1 MLILISSSL
10 QAGTPHELGGSPML
24 TAPNQPFDI
33 GPLYYAVA
41 PGPWGLMGLAASNK
55 GLIHLQ
61 SVTPSEKAY
70 VNFLKRSFVN
80 IPKKDSKRLK
90 PATDQ
95 LRLYLK
101 GKLRSFD
108 VPLDFFTGTTFQKQV
123 WRKLVSIPYG
133 ETRSYAW
140 LARSVN
146 RPNAHR
152 AVGNANGK
160 NPLSILLPCHR
171 VVQSNGNLGGYSGGL
186 HIKRYLLE
194 LEKTGRA
201 SL

>member
-1 MLILISSSL
+1 
-10 QAGTPHELGGSPML
+10 ML
-24 TAPNQPFDI
+24 TPPAQPYKVDI
-33 GPLYYAVA
+33 LYYTVA
-41 PGPWGLMGLAASNK
+41 PGPWDLMGLAASSK
-55 GLIHLQ
+55 GLVHIQ
-61 SVTPSEKAY
+61 SKVSSEKAY
-70 VNFLKRSFVN
+70 VDFLKRSFVN
-80 IPKKDSKRLK
+80 TPQKNSTRLK

-101 GKLRSFD
+101 GKLQNFD
-108 VPLDFFTGTTFQKQV
+108 VPLDFFTGTPFQKQV
-123 WRKLVSIPYG
+123 WKKLASIPYG

-140 LARSVN
+140 LARSVK
-146 RPNAHR
+146 RPKAYR

-171 VVQSNGNLGGYSGGL
+171 VIQTNGDLGGYSGGL
-186 HIKRYLLE
+186 HIKKYLLD

>member
-1 MLILISSSL
+1 
-10 QAGTPHELGGSPML
+10 ML
-24 TAPNQPFDI
+24 TAPKQPFDI
-33 GPLYYAVA
+33 GPVYYTVES
-41 PGPWGLMGLAASNK
+41 GPWGLMGLAASNK
-55 GLIHLQ
+55 GLIHIQ
-61 SVTPSEKAY
+61 SVTSSEKAY
-70 VNFLKRSFVN
+70 VNFLKRSFVGA
-80 IPKKDSKRLK
+80 PQKDSKRLK

-101 GKLRSFD
+101 GKLQKFD
-108 VPLDFFTGTTFQKQV
+108 IPVDFITGTTFQKQV
-123 WRKLVSIPYG
+123 WKKLATIPYG

-140 LARSVN
+140 LARSVK

-171 VVQSNGNLGGYSGGL
+171 VVQSNGSLGGYSGGL
-186 HIKRYLLE
+186 HIKRDLLE

-201 SL
+201 SF

>member
-1 MLILISSSL
+1 
-10 QAGTPHELGGSPML
+10 ML
-24 TAPNQPFDI
+24 TASRQPFDI
-33 GPLYYAVA
+33 GPVFYTVA
-41 PGPWGLMGLAASNK
+41 PGPWGLMGLAASDK
-55 GLIHLQ
+55 GLIHIQ
-61 SVTPSEKAY
+61 SSVSSEQAY
-70 VNFLKRSFVN
+70 VKFLKRTFTDAPQKSQ
-80 IPKKDSKRLK
+80 KRLK

-101 GKLRSFD
+101 GKLRKFD
-108 VPLDFFTGTTFQKQV
+108 IPLDLFTGTPFQKQV
-123 WRKLVSIPYG
+123 WKKLATIPYG

-140 LARSVN
+140 LARSVK

-171 VVQSNGNLGGYSGGL
+171 VIQSDGGLGGYSGGL
-186 HIKRYLLE
+186 HIKQYLLE

>member
-1 MLILISSSL
+1 
-10 QAGTPHELGGSPML
+10 ML

-33 GPLYYAVA
+33 GPIYYTVE

-55 GLIHLQ
+55 GLIHIQ

-70 VNFLKRSFVN
+70 VNFLKRSFVDA
-80 IPKKDSKRLK
+80 PQKDSKQLK

-101 GKLRSFD
+101 GKLKNFD
-108 VPLDFFTGTTFQKQV
+108 VPIDFITGTTFQKQV
-123 WRKLVSIPYG
+123 WKKLASIPYG

-140 LARSVN
+140 LARSVK

>member
-1 MLILISSSL
+1 
-10 QAGTPHELGGSPML
+10 ML
-24 TAPNQPFDI
+24 TTPALLYTIDS
-33 GPLYYAVA
+33 LYYAVA

-55 GLIHLQ
+55 GLIHIQ
-61 SVTPSEKAY
+61 SVISSEKTY
-70 VNFLKRSFVN
+70 VNFLKCSFVN
-80 IPKKDSKRLK
+80 TPEKDSKRLK

-95 LRLYLK
+95 LHLYLK
-101 GKLRSFD
+101 GKLRNFD

-123 WRKLVSIPYG
+123 WKKLTAIPYG

-140 LARSVN
+140 LARSVK

-171 VVQSNGNLGGYSGGL
+171 VIQSNGDLGGYSGGL
-186 HIKRYLLE
+186 HIKKYLLE
-194 LEKTGRA
+194 LEKTGHA

>member
-1 MLILISSSL
+1 
-10 QAGTPHELGGSPML
+10 ML

-80 IPKKDSKRLK
+80 TPQKDSKRLK

-95 LRLYLK
+95 LRLYL
-101 GKLRSFD
+101 
-108 VPLDFFTGTTFQKQV
+108 
-123 WRKLVSIPYG
+123 
-133 ETRSYAW
+133 
-140 LARSVN
+140 SV
-146 RPNAHR
+146 
-152 AVGNANGK
+152 
-160 NPLSILLPCHR
+160 LL
-171 VVQSNGNLGGYSGGL
+171 
-186 HIKRYLLE
+186 
-194 LEKTGRA
+194 
-201 SL
+201 